1 MGKTYEALRRAEEER
16 RGRLTQDTAA
26 GRPTGEAASPREADV
41 SAPDALPA
49 APEDRGWFRF
59 KRRSARAESISGR
72 WSNGYSNGNGN
83 GSRANGHGN
92 ANGQPN
98 GVNGGGDL
106 FSRASS
112 PTTVEEYQQLRKN
125 LLAARANRPL
135 QLMLLVGSRHGEGAT
150 TTSTLL
156 GSAMA
161 NGGRC
166 LLVDAN
172 FRTPGLSR
180 VFNGSDAPGLCEALA
195 DDPAQRRIHYL
206 PTGIPNL
213 YVMPTGRG
221 PARVPYIFEGQKFDD
236 LVSTLRKEFDCI
248 IIDGAPMEMYA
259 DSAYIAPKTDGV
271 ILIVRAETTPLGSPA
286 ISLRELERVGAPVL
300 GAVLNR
306 TQTYIP
312 QVFQRLSNPQEVL
325 EIAVLPPAD
334 GPSS

>member
-16 RGRLTQDTAA
+16 RGRLTQDAA
-26 GRPTGEAASPREADV
+26 GGPARDRDAM
-41 SAPDALPA
+41 SAQDPVGPGALPV
-49 APEDRGWFRF
+49 APEDRSWFRF
-59 KRRSARAESISGR
+59 KRRSARAESTSDR
-72 WSNGYSNGNGN
+72 WSSGYSNGDAG
-83 GSRANGHGN
+83 RANG
-92 ANGQPN
+92 ANGM
-98 GVNGGGDL
+98 NGGGDL

-125 LLAARANRPL
+125 LLAARATRPL

-180 VFNGSDAPGLCEALA
+180 VFNGADAPGLCEALA